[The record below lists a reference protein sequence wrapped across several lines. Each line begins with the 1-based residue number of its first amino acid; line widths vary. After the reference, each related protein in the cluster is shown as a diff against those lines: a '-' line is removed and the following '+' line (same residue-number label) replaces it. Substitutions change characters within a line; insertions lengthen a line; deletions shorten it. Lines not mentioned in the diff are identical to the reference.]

1 MSSKFRKRVIF
12 LPKIREI
19 YILKKMGVFSQ
30 FLNKGNSKVLS
41 YTCMNHNGSKRYI
54 YFCSSCYI

>member
-1 MSSKFRKRVIF
+1 MSSKFRKRGNF

-19 YILKKMGVFSQ
+19 YIYKKRGVFSQ

-41 YTCMNHNGSKRYI
+41 YTCMNHNGSERYI
-54 YFCSSCYI
+54 YFCN